1 MLLDSAGDDVSSEQT
16 ILLRRGHDRK
26 ARRYRPQNRLLK
38 REIGHFPYALY
49 TTSFE
54 TLTLGVKAETL
65 ENVIHAVRSYQ

>member
-1 MLLDSAGDDVSSEQT
+1 MLLDSAGDHVFREQT
-16 ILLRRGHDRK
+16 ILLHRYHDRK
-26 ARRYRPQNRLLK
+26 ARRYRPQNRLFK

-65 ENVIHAVRSYQ
+65 KNVTHAERSHQ